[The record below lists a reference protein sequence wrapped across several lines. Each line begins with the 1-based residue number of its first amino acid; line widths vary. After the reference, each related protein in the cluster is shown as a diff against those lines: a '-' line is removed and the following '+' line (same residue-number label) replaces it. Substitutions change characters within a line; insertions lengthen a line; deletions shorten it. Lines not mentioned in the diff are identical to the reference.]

1 MERARTGPGSR
12 LPRELSSAV
21 RPPRMPTIAGSV
33 RGGPTDAGRQLLRT
47 TRSGSPGFQI
57 VTSIAPSTIST
68 DDAPVRSAT

>member
-1 MERARTGPGSR
+1 MGAAAAECDRPCTRRVILVGGARD
-12 LPRELSSAV
+12 SAGTTS
-21 RPPRMPTIAGSV
+21 MLTSTA
-33 RGGPTDAGRQLLRT
+33 TGRQLLRT